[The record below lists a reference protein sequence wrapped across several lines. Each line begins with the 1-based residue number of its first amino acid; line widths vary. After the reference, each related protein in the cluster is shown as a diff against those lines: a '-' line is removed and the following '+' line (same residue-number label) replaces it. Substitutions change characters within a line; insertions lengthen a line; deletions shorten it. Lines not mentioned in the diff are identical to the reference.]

1 MIEEVNEWKES
12 KLTPKQEAF
21 AQAIAVQQ
29 RKDASAA
36 YRSAY
41 DWAGMK
47 PATVNRKA
55 KELMDNGKIAAR
67 IAELSAPGVMKTEIA
82 IERVL
87 AEYAKIAFTDL
98 PSIVTFDGRS
108 MSIKDFDKLTPDQ
121 RACIKKFKVRT
132 EVKLMPDGEK
142 VPVDVVEVELH
153 SKQAA
158 LDSIA
163 KHLGMF
169 IDRKEVTGMN
179 GGPVQH
185 TFNLTVLTDEQL
197 MRKAVDL
204 SKRVGLYH
212 TELQGE

>member
-1 MIEEVNEWKES
+1 MIKEVNERKEGN
-12 KLTPKQEAF
+12 LTPKQEAF

-36 YRSAY
+36 YRSTY

-98 PSIVTFDGRS
+98 PGIVAFDGCRL
-108 MSIKDFDKLTPDQ
+108 SIRDFDKLTPDQ

-142 VPVDVVEVELH
+142 VPVDVVEIELH

-197 MRKAVDL
+197 KRKVVDL
-204 SKRVGLYH
+204 SRRIGLDV
-212 TELQGE
+212 TE